1 VGFSLTYRQL
11 KNFVKGTEETEDMGP
26 GSCLSLTDGVA
37 LGKLLPFSLRKY
49 RVRFPPGVT
58 FVNYK
63 VLLSGRWRGELAFQP
78 RIP

>member
-37 LGKLLPFSLRKY
+37 LGKLLPFSLRK
-49 RVRFPPGVT
+49 
-58 FVNYK
+58 
-63 VLLSGRWRGELAFQP
+63 LQGEVPSWGYLCKL
-78 RIP
+78 